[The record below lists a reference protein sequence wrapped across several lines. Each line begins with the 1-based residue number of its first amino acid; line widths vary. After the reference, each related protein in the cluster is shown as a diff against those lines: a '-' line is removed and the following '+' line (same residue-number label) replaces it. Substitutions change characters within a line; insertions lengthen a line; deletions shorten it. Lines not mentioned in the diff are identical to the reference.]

1 MTLPEKD
8 RYNYSKKWCLAFI
21 KMTFGGRIAEEMF
34 TGDTNSG
41 VIGDIKQATGIARKM
56 ITEWGMNDR
65 LGFVFYGEDENRQ
78 SFMDMGGGRDHSD
91 ETAKII
97 DEEVKNLI
105 DRLYDDTRKLL
116 EGNRGTIDAMA
127 KALIKYETL
136 DNADVDRIMR
146 GDVLTK
152 PTVSDLLERETARTD
167 KPATIIQPPEN
178 SGDPDIRLGGG
189 PLPTPG

>member
-1 MTLPEKD
+1 
-8 RYNYSKKWCLAFI
+8 
-21 KMTFGGRIAEEMF
+21 MF

-41 VIGDIKQATGIARKM
+41 VIGDIRQATSIARKM

-65 LGFVFYGEDENRQ
+65 LGFVFYGEDENKMT
-78 SFMDMGGGRDHSD
+78 FGDFGGSRDHSD

-116 EGNRGTIDAMA
+116 ETNRGPIEAMA

-136 DNADVDRIMR
+136 DASDVDRIMR

-152 PTVSDLLERETARTD
+152 PTVSDLLERESAKTD
-167 KPATIIQPPEN
+167 KPVTVIQPPEN
-178 SGDPDIRLGGG
+178 RSDPDIRLGGG